1 MAENSIK
8 DEPISIEEQ
17 DESLEQ
23 YLDFAMYL
31 SLMKHIIK
39 GGDLESMILLV
50 DQCTDL
56 SFILNQNFIDDGD
69 DADDN
74 DDEQD
79 DDVECMT
86 PLHFAV
92 KNNQL
97 EICKVLIGKGSDVN
111 ISSKCHSAAAPLHLS
126 INKDVGG
133 AILSLL
139 IKEGANLEVNDK
151 WNCTPLQ
158 LLFMEPGPERQFQ
171 FDKFKM
177 LLDAGASVNTT
188 AGYGS
193 QPLHGSVKI
202 FHSKECED
210 MHDSTEIPLCVQ
222 VTKMLIDKGADVN
235 CVEDALQTPLHF
247 AGDCDDVVKLLLDNG
262 ATAIPKDTNGMTPLL
277 NIARHTSPALND
289 VYGNVERFL
298 QKRIKSME
306 LLLSFDAEINDVDSM
321 GESGLH
327 WLVSRPSITTSR
339 MLKAFVRF
347 GANINA
353 RTTRMETPMHYLCIA
368 IRSEE
373 DKDAATASVVEELV
387 EEMIAYGADIEAND
401 VNGYTPLASAILR
414 SDSKVIEIL
423 LEQGASVNFVDKFG
437 RTLYHLL
444 ETETIPNHIREMFQ
458 SPVVG
463 GENTDAFGLKPCDY
477 KDGSLHSVHVETQS
491 ELSEEATLCMLYDML
506 IAPVNQD
513 VNVTE
518 DVAKLKVQLKNL
530 DEFCES
536 KLHETGVG
544 KVIITPALAM
554 IQNEVDLLINR
565 ISQAVKQKDAR
576 MAFTP
581 ALSGSMSEETKIGN
595 MDEFDYLLYMDVV
608 SEMCDITEAD
618 SVIPGFAHIKAK
630 ENSTDEERKNIFRE
644 SDNALIA
651 NVFGSY
657 LYQLIQEV
665 LAKPEIWKSSHF
677 YWEGGPLQVLTGASW
692 VSNLVIKWA
701 GKEHN
706 GLTISV
712 DLAPVIHS
720 KHWKPNK
727 VKERSKF
734 LRVPTGV
741 FGSLVVISKPAPE
754 QQSFEGGNET
764 YLRLSYS
771 HVEKNIF
778 LSLSEPAK
786 TSYVLAKVLLSNR
799 VWPLLKPEQID
810 GPVRISS
817 YMLKM
822 ALFTLYEQELEAK
835 DDKSSCRTE
844 GIAEIRKRT
853 AHMFSYIEKCIKKK
867 RLPSY
872 FLPEQNILEYHQ
884 RISFSDRVVC
894 LVLAKLL
901 E

>member
-1 MAENSIK
+1 MAEAYIK
-8 DEPISIEEQ
+8 DELTSKEEQQ

-23 YLDFAMYL
+23 YVDFTIFK
-31 SLMKHIIK
+31 SVMKPIIK
-39 GGDLESMILLV
+39 EGDSESIVMLL
-50 DQCTDL
+50 DECSDTR
-56 SFILNQNFIDDGD
+56 FILNQNFIHHDDG
-69 DADDN
+69 ADD
-74 DDEQD
+74 D
-79 DDVECMT
+79 DDDECMT

-92 KNNQL
+92 KHNQF
-97 EICKVLIGKGSDVN
+97 EICRILIEKGSDVN
-111 ISSKCHSAAAPLHLS
+111 IPSKCDSAVAPLHLAV
-126 INKDVGG
+126 NKDVGVD
-133 AILSLL
+133 ILSLL
-139 IKEGANLEVNDK
+139 IKEEANLEVNDEMS
-151 WNCTPLQ
+151 CTPLQ

-171 FDKFKM
+171 FEKFKM

-202 FHSKECED
+202 FHSKECEEV
-210 MHDSTEIPLCVQ
+210 HDSPEIPLCLQ
-222 VTKMLIDKGADVN
+222 VTKMLIDKHADVN
-235 CVEDALQTPLHF
+235 CVDDALQTPLHF

-262 ATAIPKDTNGMTPLL
+262 APADAKDTNGMTPLL
-277 NIARHTSPALND
+277 NIARHTSPAFSD

-298 QKRIKSME
+298 QKRIKSVE
-306 LLLSFDAEINDVDSM
+306 LLLSFGAEINDINNI
-321 GESGLH
+321 GESPLH
-327 WLVSRPSITTSR
+327 WLASRPSITTSG
-339 MLKAFVRF
+339 MLEALVKF
-347 GANINA
+347 GADINV

-368 IRSEE
+368 VRSKE
-373 DKDAATASVVEELV
+373 DKDAATASVVKDLV
-387 EEMIAYGADIEAND
+387 EKMIAFGADIEAED
-401 VNGYTPLASAILR
+401 VNGYTPLGSAILR
-414 SDSKVIEIL
+414 SDTKVIEIL
-423 LEQGASVNFVDKFG
+423 LEKGASINFVDKFR

-444 ETETIPNHIREMFQ
+444 EIEEIHDHVRAIFQ
-458 SPVVG
+458 TPVV
-463 GENTDAFGLKPCDY
+463 EEQNTDAFGLKPCDY
-477 KDGSLHSVHVETQS
+477 KDSSMRAVQVATQS
-491 ELSEEATLCMLYDML
+491 EMSEKATWRMLYYML
-506 IAPVNQD
+506 IAPVDQD
-513 VNVTE
+513 VNVT
-518 DVAKLKVQLKNL
+518 DHVSKLKDQVRNV

-536 KLHETGVG
+536 QLNTTGIG
-544 KVIITPALAM
+544 KVMITTTLAV
-554 IQNEVDLLINR
+554 IRNEIDLLINR
-565 ISQAVKQKDAR
+565 IANAVKQRDAR

-581 ALSGSMSEETKIGN
+581 ALSGSMSEETKIGS

-618 SVIPGFAHIKAK
+618 SVIPGFVHIRAK
-630 ENSTDEERKNIFRE
+630 ENSTDEDRKKIFRK

-665 LAKPEIWKSSHF
+665 LAKPEIWESLHF

-692 VSNLVIKWA
+692 VSNLLIKWA
-701 GKEHN
+701 GKEYN

-720 KHWKPNK
+720 KDWKPNK
-727 VKERSKF
+727 VKERSQF

-754 QQSFEGGNET
+754 QKSFEGGNET

-778 LSLSEPAK
+778 LSLPEPAK
-786 TSYVLAKVLLSNR
+786 ISYVLAKVLLSNS
-799 VWPLLKPEQID
+799 VWPLLKPKQID

-822 ALFTLYEQELEAK
+822 ALFTLYEQELETT
-835 DDKSSCRTE
+835 DDKSSYKTQ

-853 AHMFSYIEKCIKKK
+853 ADVFSYIEKCIKKK
-867 RLPSY
+867 NLPSY
-872 FLPEQNILEYHQ
+872 FLPKQNILQYHQ

-894 LVLAKLL
+894 LVLAQLL